1 MKLDGEVNNMM
12 DQLTAAEKE
21 LEKKKAEADAD
32 MMMAAMVGYG
42 LDCLCAAC
50 FIATFWLCIDF
61 AVLRRLLI
69 MLKKLRAMPEKPKML
84 SGQCWTQSM
93 NY

>member
-1 MKLDGEVNNMM
+1 MWDVRFLIKQYLTLFNVLVFNQGSAKTKVDAEKAFEDTMKLDGEVNNMM

-42 LDCLCAAC
+42 LDYLCAAC
-50 FIATFWLCIDF
+50 FIAIF
-61 AVLRRLLI
+61 
-69 MLKKLRAMPEKPKML
+69 
-84 SGQCWTQSM
+84 
-93 NY
+93 

>member
-32 MMMAAMVGYG
+32 MMMASMVHFG
-42 LDCLCAAC
+42 LLSTTC
-50 FIATFWLCIDF
+50 FNTSLQTLYFD
-61 AVLRRLLI
+61 
-69 MLKKLRAMPEKPKML
+69 
-84 SGQCWTQSM
+84 
-93 NY
+93 

>member
-1 MKLDGEVNNMM
+1 MWDVRFLIKQYLTLLNLLVFNQGSTKTKADAEKAFEDTTKLDGEVNNMM

-42 LDCLCAAC
+42 RDYLCAAC
-50 FIATFWLCIDF
+50 FIAIF
-61 AVLRRLLI
+61 
-69 MLKKLRAMPEKPKML
+69 
-84 SGQCWTQSM
+84 
-93 NY
+93 